1 MKIGYLLF
9 IYDEK
14 LFIRRIF
21 FNKDFLLLHTIDNI
35 NIKIFFIFSIDLVK
49 SKYFY
54 HAIMFIKLYLHY
66 ENKKLQVIA
75 RKLLEL
81 VT

>member
-35 NIKIFFIFSIDLVK
+35 NIKFFFYFFYRFSKI
-49 SKYFY
+49 
-54 HAIMFIKLYLHY
+54 
-66 ENKKLQVIA
+66 
-75 RKLLEL
+75 
-81 VT
+81 